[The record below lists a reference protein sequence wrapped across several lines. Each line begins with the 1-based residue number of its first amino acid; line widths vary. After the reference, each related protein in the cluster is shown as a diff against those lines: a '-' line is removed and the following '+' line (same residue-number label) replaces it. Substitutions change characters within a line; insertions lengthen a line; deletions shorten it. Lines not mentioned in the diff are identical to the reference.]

1 MIIISIIANNLYNEL
16 NIQVTQSEINDYCRS
31 FESKIASFLEPIK
44 RLSDEEA
51 SKLGLKE
58 SKA

>member
-1 MIIISIIANNLYNEL
+1 M
-16 NIQVTQSEINDYCRS
+16 TQNEINDYCRS
-31 FESKIASFLEPIK
+31 FENKIASFLEPIK
-44 RLSDEEA
+44 RLNEEEA

>member
-1 MIIISIIANNLYNEL
+1 ML
-16 NIQVTQSEINDYCRS
+16 QVTQNEINDYCRG

-58 SKA
+58 TEAYVLLHLWKYFQT